1 MGSVFNLR
9 SKDEDTNETLE
20 ANDEWISKH
29 KASIDTYAVYLQALN
44 EACGKAEEVK
54 DEKLMKFITSQYFQ
68 SVYQKLCN
76 IITKGQLDF
85 YEFLLV
91 EQQCHGLLS
100 YMLTNHWLQKY
111 SETWG
116 EITKGMEDT
125 S

>member
-44 EACGKAEEVK
+44 EVCGKAEEVK
-54 DEKLMKFITSQYFQ
+54 DEKLMKFIMSQYFQ

-76 IITKGQLDF
+76 IKRNLR
-85 YEFLLV
+85 
-91 EQQCHGLLS
+91 
-100 YMLTNHWLQKY
+100 
-111 SETWG
+111 
-116 EITKGMEDT
+116 
-125 S
+125 